1 MKNKEEI
8 ENKIKSIESELRE
21 QYSVSKIALFGSFS
35 DKSNTLESDIDLLV
49 EFNRP
54 IGWKYLTLNLYL
66 EKILNRKV
74 DLVTNQAIR
83 PQLKSDIF
91 KKLKYILN

>member
-8 ENKIKSIESELRE
+8 ENIIKSKESELRE
-21 QYSVSKIALFGSFS
+21 QFSVSKIALFGSFS
-35 DKSNTLESDIDLLV
+35 DSSNTLDSDVDLLV
-49 EFNRP
+49 EFIKP

-66 EKILNRKV
+66 EKLLDRKV

-91 KKLKYILN
+91 RNLKFIIN